1 MKNETALS
9 HRIKRLTNACYYMSL
24 VSGVTIYFMFDRL
37 DLLSILLKS
46 GLTLATVYVI
56 YLRSAAVKAKRSSR

>member
-1 MKNETALS
+1 
-9 HRIKRLTNACYYMSL
+9 
-24 VSGVTIYFMFDRL
+24 MFDRL